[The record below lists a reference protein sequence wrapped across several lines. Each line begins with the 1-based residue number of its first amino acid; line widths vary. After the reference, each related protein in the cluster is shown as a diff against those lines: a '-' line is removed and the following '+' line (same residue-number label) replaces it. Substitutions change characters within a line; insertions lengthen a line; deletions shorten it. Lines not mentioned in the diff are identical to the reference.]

1 MKLTQLSWSITRMES
16 GKTGAWYMEEQEF
29 GKSHIAGTDQTTTL
43 GYPMMEGP
51 EEQGSFGESEGWQ

>member
-1 MKLTQLSWSITRMES
+1 
-16 GKTGAWYMEEQEF
+16 MEEQEF